1 MKKILSILFVI
12 LIAFIQTK
20 AFAISNTDDG
30 EDNVDPEDEIL
41 NQIDDM
47 DFGDVES
54 IIGSLPQEAQNI
66 LQNRSFTNYI
76 SDIALGNEEVTST
89 SILKQLTNAF
99 FSAALASIITM
110 CSILVVVMLLSLLNS
125 LKSSFDSEGVATVA
139 HFTCYLMICALISSS
154 VVRVIGIGYEAIS
167 NMTAYTQGVFPI
179 LLGLLTALGS
189 TFASGILQ
197 PAMTVLTTVIAGAF
211 KDAVYPLAVS
221 GTALSFVSNISD
233 AVNLEGVTKLIKSV
247 CQWIIGIV
255 FTIFLGV
262 ITIQGMGYSAI
273 DGISIKTMKYTID
286 KAVPVVGGLFSDT
299 VDTVL
304 GCSIIAKNALG
315 IGGLM
320 LLILIIAVPVINM
333 LATIFSFR
341 LTASLVQ
348 VISEEK
354 IAKLLNDI
362 ASYLMLVVLIVICIG
377 IMFFHNYLYSYMG
390 GQFHCYDEVMI
401 DE

>member
-1 MKKILSILFVI
+1 MKKFLSILFVI
-12 LIAFIQTK
+12 LISLIPIN
-20 AFAISNTDDG
+20 AFAADEDG
-30 EDNVDPEDEIL
+30 EDDVDVQEEVL
-41 NQIDDM
+41 SQINGM
-47 DFGDVES
+47 DFSNVES
-54 IIGSLPQEAQNI
+54 IIGSLPQEAQN
-66 LQNRSFTNYI
+66 LLNNRSFTSYI
-76 SDIALGNEEVTST
+76 SDIALGNEEVSTT
-89 SILKQLTNAF
+89 SILKQLANSF

-110 CSILVVVMLLSLLNS
+110 CSILVIVVLLSLLNS
-125 LKSSFDSEGVATVA
+125 LKSSFNSEGVATVA

-154 VVRVIGIGYEAIS
+154 VVRVIAIGYEAINS
-167 NMTAYTQGVFPI
+167 MTTYTQGIFPI

-197 PAMTVLTTVIAGAF
+197 PAMTVLTTVIAGTF

-233 AVNLEGVTKLIKSV
+233 AVNLEGVTKLIRSV
-247 CQWIIGIV
+247 CQWVMGII
-255 FTIFLGV
+255 FTVFLGV

-286 KAVPVVGGLFSDT
+286 KTVPVVGGLFSDT

-320 LLILIIAVPVINM
+320 LLILLIFVPVINM

-377 IMFFHNYLYSYMG
+377 IMFFITICIAIWAGNFTAM
-390 GQFHCYDEVMI
+390 MR
-401 DE
+401 

>member
-1 MKKILSILFVI
+1 MKKGLSILFVI
-12 LIAFIQTK
+12 ILAFIQLR
-20 AFAISNTDDG
+20 AFAYEGNDDG
-30 EDNVDPEDEIL
+30 DDVNPEDEIMR
-41 NQIDDM
+41 QINDI
-47 DFGDVES
+47 DFTEIES
-54 IIGSLPQEAQNI
+54 TIGSLPDEAKNI
-66 LQNRSFTNYI
+66 LDSRSFSKYI
-76 SDIALGNEEVTST
+76 RDIALGNEEVSAE
-89 SILKQLTNAF
+89 SILKQLAKAF
-99 FSAALASIITM
+99 LSAAIASIITM
-110 CSILVVVMLLSLLNS
+110 CSILVVVILLSLLNT

-154 VVRVIGIGYEAIS
+154 IIRVITIGFEAIS
-167 NMTAYTQGVFPI
+167 SMTAYTQGIFPI
-179 LLGLLTALGS
+179 LLALLTALGS

-197 PAMTVLTTVIAGAF
+197 PAMTILTTVIAEAF
-211 KDAVYPLAVS
+211 KGAVYPLAVS

-247 CQWIIGIV
+247 CQWVIGIV
-255 FTIFLGV
+255 FTVFLGV
-262 ITIQGMGYSAI
+262 ITIQGMGYAAI
-273 DGISIKTMKYTID
+273 DGVSIKTMKYTID
-286 KAVPVVGGLFSDT
+286 KTIPVVGGLFSDT

-362 ASYLMLVVLIVICIG
+362 ASYLMLVVLIVACIG
-377 IMFFHNYLYSYMG
+377 IMFFITICIAIWAGNFTAM
-390 GQFHCYDEVMI
+390 MR
-401 DE
+401 